1 MRARIFVAIIA
12 ALSCCSAQLNAA
24 QCGSMQSQ
32 TAQAKA
38 APSAQQAKT
47 VQDEAAKPADDP
59 AKKLG
64 AFVGKWETEGA
75 FASGQKTSTSLECR
89 WSPQGFYLVCDQ
101 LVWMA
106 GEHRQFTV
114 YSYDSKTG
122 NYSYTT
128 LADPGAKPSSG
139 GITIKGNLWTYE
151 SSFEAGGKTTMIR
164 TTNEFIDDKT
174 EVFKV
179 ASSDDGGAHWKI
191 ALEGK
196 ARKIGD

>member
-1 MRARIFVAIIA
+1 MRIRILVALFTTAIILVA
-12 ALSCCSAQLNAA
+12 NVHLNAA
-24 QCGSMQSQ
+24 QSNAALPNSPQPKSA
-32 TAQAKA
+32 TA
-38 APSAQQAKT
+38 
-47 VQDEAAKPADDP
+47 ADDP
-59 AKKLG
+59 TKKLG

-101 LVWMA
+101 VVRMA

-139 GITIKGNLWTYE
+139 GITIKGNLWTYDF
-151 SSFEAGGKTTMIR
+151 SFTDNGKTRQIR
-164 TTNEFIDDKT
+164 NTNEFTDAKT
-174 EVFKV
+174 EVFKIV
-179 ASSDDGGAHWKI
+179 TSDDGGAHWNPM
-191 ALEGK
+191 LGGK
-196 ARKIGD
+196 AYKIGD

>member
-1 MRARIFVAIIA
+1 MRVRIFVAIIA
-12 ALSCCSAQLNAA
+12 AISFCCSAQLKAA

-32 TAQAKA
+32 TAQTKTAQADA
-38 APSAQQAKT
+38 AQTKT
-47 VQDEAAKPADDP
+47 APADDP
-59 AKKLG
+59 TKKLG

-89 WSPQGFYLVCDQ
+89 WSPQGVYLVCDQ
-101 LVWMA
+101 LVRMA

-128 LADPGAKPSSG
+128 LADPGAKPSTG
-139 GITIKGNLWTYE
+139 EITIKGNLWTYE
-151 SSFEAGGKTTMIR
+151 SSFQANGKTTMIR
-164 TTNEFIDDKT
+164 TTNEFTDDKT

>member
-1 MRARIFVAIIA
+1 MRIRTFA
-12 ALSCCSAQLNAA
+12 ALFTTAVILFVNIHLNAA
-24 QCGSMQSQ
+24 QSN
-32 TAQAKA
+32 A
-38 APSAQQAKT
+38 APPNSPQPKSAQLS
-47 VQDEAAKPADDP
+47 AAPADDP
-59 AKKLG
+59 TKKLG
-64 AFVGKWETEGA
+64 AFLGKWETEGA

-101 LVWMA
+101 VVRMA
-106 GEHRQFTV
+106 EEHRQFTV

-139 GITIKGNLWTYE
+139 GITIKGNLWTYDA
-151 SSFEAGGKTTMIR
+151 SFTANGKTTMIR
-164 TTNEFIDDKT
+164 TTNEFVDDKT

-179 ASSDDGGAHWKI
+179 ASSDDGGAHWKM

-196 ARKIGD
+196 AHKIGD